1 MAIEKSSNV
10 PPFVSYCATLIP
22 TVFDNSL
29 SYYEALSALAKWMQD
44 NLVDVVN
51 NNAEVTEKY
60 IALTEDLKSYVENYF
75 ENLDV
80 QDEIDHKLDEMTA
93 DGTLEEIIGHYITND
108 FVTKTT
114 YATAEVGGAV
124 KVGETLEISADGVLD
139 VRESVDYI
147 PMETKTVRYHGTGGY
162 TTIHYAKI
170 QAGNKPK
177 LTLANDTVNTVQ
189 LGGDNALANKSTL
202 TVNAGRFDVDTS
214 ATKGVIIVDGEIKK
228 QNDSNV
234 SGNEI
239 LYMTEDGVLHSVTY
253 TTTANQLLALGAV
266 WAVEGWYPFIKD
278 GADLTGVRDPNDYQ
292 PRSIIAQDAEGNYL
306 VFVTGGRSYSEAGVS
321 AVDCKNFASSLNFVP
336 VFMYNLDGGA
346 STNFI
351 EHGQRMNKLVDNTSR
366 PVANFISWISETAKD
381 NGVFN
386 SANTSDHKSLQ
397 NMRSARPMN
406 IKSAISYNANV
417 SGSLNTTVLGYNSM
431 IVANI
436 DFTVNTAL
444 SAYGIVVT
452 GLPHNAISDSHFVFR
467 KMNSNDTTDL
477 YIDNQGRLCVT
488 GDNTLGTGRWFGT
501 VIYSTDRGRNQDSV
515 PE

>member
-1 MAIEKSSNV
+1 MAIEKSNPV

-29 SYYEALSALAKWMQD
+29 SYYEALSALAKWLQD
-44 NLVDVVN
+44 NVVDVIN
-51 NNAEVTEKY
+51 NNATVTEEYAK
-60 IALTEDLKSYVENYF
+60 LVEELQSYVENYF

-80 QDEIDHKLDEMTA
+80 QEEINNKLDEMTA

-139 VRESVDYI
+139 VAESVDYI
-147 PMETKTVRYHGTGGY
+147 PMEFKTVRYQGTGGY
-162 TTIHYAKI
+162 STVHYAKI
-170 QAGNKPK
+170 EAGNYPK
-177 LTLANDTVNTVQ
+177 LTLANDTINTVQ
-189 LGGDNALANKSTL
+189 LGGDNALDNKSTFA
-202 TVNAGRFDVDTS
+202 VNAGRFNVETS
-214 ATKGVIIVDGEIKK
+214 ATAGVIIVDGEIKK
-228 QNDSNV
+228 QNDSTV

-239 LYMTEDGVLHSVTY
+239 LYMTSDGILHSVTY

-266 WAVEGWYPFIKD
+266 WAVEAWYPFIKE
-278 GADLTGVRDPNDYQ
+278 GADLTGSRDPSDYQ

-306 VFVTGGRSYSEAGVS
+306 VFVCGGRSYAEAGMS
-321 AVDCKNFASSLNFVP
+321 AVDCKNFASSLSFVP

-351 EHGQRMNKLVDNTSR
+351 EHGQRMNSLVDNTDR
-366 PVANFISWISETAKD
+366 PVANFISWISSTAKD
-381 NGVFN
+381 NGVFK

-397 NMRSARPMN
+397 NMRASRPMN
-406 IKSAISYNANV
+406 IKSQISFGTNV
-417 SGSLNTTVLGYNSM
+417 ADSLNTTVLALGNM

-436 DFTVNTAL
+436 DVTVSATL
-444 SAYGIVVT
+444 SAYDNVVT
-452 GLPHNAISDSHFVFR
+452 GLPHNATSDSHFVFR
-467 KMNSNDTTDL
+467 KTDSDDTADL
-477 YIDNQGRLCVT
+477 YINNFGALRV
-488 GDNTLGTGRWFGT
+488 GGSNTLGAGRWFGT
-501 VIYSTDRGRNQDSV
+501 VIYSTDSGRTQSSN

>member
-29 SYYEALSALAKWMQD
+29 SYYEALSALAKWLQD
-44 NLVDVVN
+44 NVVDVIN
-51 NNAEVTEKY
+51 NNATVTEEYAK
-60 IALTEDLKSYVENYF
+60 LVEELQKYVENYF
-75 ENLDV
+75 DNLDV
-80 QDEIDHKLDEMTA
+80 QEEINNKLDEMTA

-139 VRESVDYI
+139 VAESVDYI

-177 LTLANDTVNTVQ
+177 LTLANNTVNTVQ

-202 TVNAGRFDVDTS
+202 TVNAGRFNTETF
-214 ATKGVIIVDGEIKK
+214 ATAGVIIVDGEIKK
-228 QNDSNV
+228 QNDSTV

-239 LYMTEDGVLHSVTY
+239 LYMTEDGILHSVTY

-278 GADLTGVRDPNDYQ
+278 GADLTGLRDPSDYQ

-321 AVDCKNFASSLNFVP
+321 AVDCRNFASSLNFVP

-351 EHGQRMNKLVDNTSR
+351 EHGQRMNTLVDRTNR
-366 PVANFISWISETAKD
+366 ADANFLSWISATAKD
-381 NGVFN
+381 NGVFK

-397 NMRSARPMN
+397 NMRASRPMN

-417 SGSLNTTVLGYNSM
+417 SGSLNTTVLGYSSM

-452 GLPHNAISDSHFVFR
+452 GLPRNATSDSHFVFR
-467 KMNSNDTTDL
+467 KINSNDTTDL
-477 YIDNQGRLCVT
+477 YIDNQGRLCVA

-501 VIYSTDRGRNQDSV
+501 VIYSTELGRNQDSN